1 MVRRLLSPRWLGG
14 LALALAGAV
23 AMLVLGR
30 WQLHR
35 GASTHS
41 LQNYAYAIEWVLFAA
56 FTLFCFYR
64 LMRDAARAEAGELP
78 DDAPPSYDTVVA
90 PARRAVIDEEPDPE
104 LEAYNAY
111 LARLDAE
118 QRR

>member
-1 MVRRLLSPRWLGG
+1 M
-14 LALALAGAV
+14 LA
-23 AMLVLGR
+23 LGR

-35 GASTHS
+35 GEATRS

-64 LMRDAARAEAGELP
+64 FIRDAAREEAGELT
-78 DDAPPSYDTVVA
+78 DAPPPSYDNVVA
-90 PARRAVIDEEPDPE
+90 PTRRVVVDDDPDPE

-111 LARLDAE
+111 LGQLDAE